1 MIQTTEQELQAIVA
15 QLKPYIMEYIR
26 QYSVGVGEI
35 ELATT
40 LEGVYSLPALM
51 RLGGVDKIVEV
62 PVELLQ
68 VAVSNVVDE
77 CVAAT
82 QSANTAAQAAT
93 DAGNSASAVIAD
105 LEELKTS
112 ITQAISESATAIQ
125 GANTAKDNANTA
137 AAAANEAADKAN
149 KAAEGVSE
157 SISAANTAAQ
167 GANKAKE
174 NAETAANAAV
184 AAAGK
189 VDSSITA
196 SRNLPKIQNG
206 TWWVYDIESE
216 TYVDSGNPATGRSP
230 KIQDGT
236 WWVWNDETSQYANT
250 GVSVNSAYELTKE
263 KVENVLTG
271 DITSHTHSYLSDAP
285 EDGQTYGRKS
295 GEWVTVSG
303 GTESVDI
310 TEIYNKIP
318 KEEGDAGSFTQED
331 FNVLLA
337 YLKGGKR
344 LYVIIENS
352 ARIDLISYYTTDDT
366 TLSMVAIYP
375 YADYTFTLYNIFCSS
390 NGESYAVGGSYL
402 DAKSVA
408 GIAKLVNYAQNKSY
422 SAISESD
429 TINNAIGKLEA
440 GLIALRP
447 LVLNENFYNL
457 DNDSTSEEIST
468 AIGGLDGLNNII
480 SHIKAGGNIYLN
492 MGASGYNLQY
502 VQLIVVGISDKPK
515 TIMLKH
521 ITNLLDGGAKV
532 WVISY
537 DSEQFS
543 CQII

>member
-51 RLGGVDKIVEV
+51 RIGGVDKIVEV

-184 AAAGK
+184 EAAGK

-271 DITSHTHSYLSDAP
+271 DITSHTHSKYLTKESDP
-285 EDGQTYGRKS
+285 
-295 GEWVTVSG
+295 TVPSWAKQA
-303 GTESVDI
+303 TKP
-310 TEIYNKIP
+310 IYTASEVGALP
-318 KEEGDAGSFTQED
+318 A
-331 FNVLLA
+331 
-337 YLKGGKR
+337 
-344 LYVIIENS
+344 
-352 ARIDLISYYTTDDT
+352 TTKFKT
-366 TLSMVAIYP
+366 I
-375 YADYTFTLYNIFCSS
+375 
-390 NGESYAVGGSYL
+390 NGESITGEGDILIVSGTSDLPDLTEVLESIYDCIYSGDPLSDEHFNLLKEYAKTRTQLYLKDSSGYISSIVDLHYINDNIELIYYDYNQRLTVEIIKILGSNKNVSLERIETGNAIPRQFESGNTDITIALYANRFYL
-402 DAKSVA
+402 FGSRPSITISSLKSVDSGFYNEYMFTFTSGDTPTVLNLPESVKWNGGKA
-408 GIAKLVNYAQNKSY
+408 PVIEPNKEYIVAIVEGIAV
-422 SAISESD
+422 
-429 TINNAIGKLEA
+429 
-440 GLIALRP
+440 
-447 LVLNENFYNL
+447 
-457 DNDSTSEEIST
+457 
-468 AIGGLDGLNNII
+468 IGG
-480 SHIKAGGNIYLN
+480 A
-492 MGASGYNLQY
+492 
-502 VQLIVVGISDKPK
+502 
-515 TIMLKH
+515 
-521 ITNLLDGGAKV
+521 
-532 WVISY
+532 
-537 DSEQFS
+537 
-543 CQII
+543 

>member
-51 RLGGVDKIVEV
+51 CIGGVDKIVEV

-167 GANKAKE
+167 GANTAKE
-174 NAETAANAAV
+174 NAETAAKAAV
-184 AAAGK
+184 EAAGK

-271 DITSHTHSYLSDAP
+271 NITSHTHSYLSDAP
-285 EDGQTYGRKS
+285 SDGQIYGRKNGTWAAITS
-295 GEWVTVSG
+295 GTG
-303 GTESVDI
+303 GSVDI
-310 TEIYNKIP
+310 SEILNRIGQIGEIGGNCTDEDYN
-318 KEEGDAGSFTQED
+318 
-331 FNVLLA
+331 L
-337 YLKGGKR
+337 LKG
-344 LYVIIENS
+344 
-352 ARIDLISYYTTDDT
+352 
-366 TLSMVAIYP
+366 
-375 YADYTFTLYNIFCSS
+375 YADNGVLTYINTNGTSQIVDVKNFSGNIQIVYSVESDSGSDVMIISVSSAKQVTISQKTIGSGILGAYTKPA
-390 NGESYAVGGSYL
+390 SYASISP
-402 DAKSVA
+402 DDS
-408 GIAKLVNYAQNKSY
+408 
-422 SAISESD
+422 ISE
-429 TINNAIGKLEA
+429 AIGKLEA
-440 GLIALRP
+440 GISTGGDSSDDIYYLPTA
-447 LVLNENFYNL
+447 VLTL
-457 DNDSTSEEIST
+457 DSQATKEEIV
-468 AIGGLDGLNNII
+468 AAFGGSSKRTELINA
-480 SHIKAGGNIYLN
+480 IKAGKKIYIQGNETYTSTPVYVYNFINTTAYISFIRKKIYTR
-492 MGASGYNLQY
+492 
-502 VQLIVVGISDKPK
+502 LI
-515 TIMLKH
+515 
-521 ITNLLDGGAKV
+521 LL
-532 WVISY
+532 ILHSPLILLY
-537 DSEQFS
+537 LL
-543 CQII
+543 